1 MSNVIKNIKPLGFP
15 WVTQDPFL
23 FCVFHEDAYPQG
35 DGQLAPAASL
45 EGRNLGQDFVY
56 KDGWNMYHGA
66 KLPGFPAHPHRGFET
81 ITLVN
86 QGWVDHADSLGGEGR
101 YADGDVQWMTAGK
114 GLQHSEMFPL
124 MHEAKENPLELFQI
138 WLNLPSKNK
147 LVQPHYKM
155 LWSEAVP
162 QLNEPGVEVKIIAGQ
177 LGELT
182 ALSPP
187 PDSWAADD
195 NNQVAILT
203 IELEANCQW
212 TLPACEAGIN
222 RSLYFYKGSQ
232 LNVAGEVLNNACA
245 IELGHQ
251 PVLLS
256 SGDQPVSLLLL
267 QGRPINEPIAQMGPF
282 VMNNDE
288 ELRQA
293 VQDYQQDQF
302 GGWSWTSKE
311 PNHGVYVG
319 RYARYLDGKD
329 ETP

>member
-1 MSNVIKNIKPLGFP
+1 MSNVINSIKPLGFP

-23 FCVFHEDAYPQG
+23 FCVFHEDAFPKG

-45 EGRNLGQDFVY
+45 EGRNMGQDFVY

-81 ITLVN
+81 VTLVN

-124 MHEAKENPLELFQI
+124 MYEDKKNPLELFQI

-147 LVQPHYKM
+147 LVEPHYKM

-162 QLNEPGVEVKIIAGQ
+162 QLHEPGVEVKIIAGK
-177 LGELT
+177 LGDQS

-195 NNQVAILT
+195 NNQVAILK
-203 IELEANCQW
+203 IELAANRQW
-212 TLPACEAGIN
+212 TLPACDAGIN
-222 RSLYFYKGSQ
+222 RSLYFFKGKQ
-232 LNVAGEVLNNACA
+232 LNVAGEVIKNTCA
-245 IELGHQ
+245 IELSHQ
-251 PVLLS
+251 SIILK
-256 SGDQPVSLLLL
+256 SGDQPISLLLL

-282 VMNNDE
+282 VMNTDE
-288 ELRQA
+288 ELKQA
-293 VQDYQQDQF
+293 VRDYQQDQF
-302 GGWSWTSKE
+302 GGWPWSSKE
-311 PNHGVYVG
+311 PNHGAYVG
-319 RYARYLDGKD
+319 RYARYLDSKD

>member
-23 FCVFHEDAYPQG
+23 FCVFHEDAYPKG

-124 MHEAKENPLELFQI
+124 MHEDKENPLELFQI
-138 WLNLPSKNK
+138 WLNLPAKSK
-147 LVQPHYKM
+147 LVEPHYKM
-155 LWSEAVP
+155 LWSEAIP
-162 QLNEPGVEVKIIAGQ
+162 QVHEPGVKIKMIAGK
-177 LGELT
+177 LGEQS
-182 ALSPP
+182 ALAPP

-195 NNQVAILT
+195 SNQVAILS
-203 IELEANCQW
+203 IELAANRQW
-212 TLPACEAGIN
+212 TLPACDSGVN
-222 RSLYFYKGSQ
+222 RSLYFFKGSQ
-232 LNVAGEVLNNACA
+232 LNIAGKVIEHACV

-251 PVLLS
+251 AVTLN
-256 SGDQPVSLLLL
+256 SGEQPVTLLLL

-282 VMNNDE
+282 VMNTQE
-288 ELRQA
+288 ELRQT

-311 PNHGVYVG
+311 PNHGAYVG